1 VIIDPRLIRAEALKL
16 YKRHGMIAL
25 SVALTAGL
33 AVLAFGIGAV
43 QHAADP
49 ARYRPA
55 GGLRHYREALSFLDL
70 MLLVVGAVVGSTAGA
85 ADLESGVFRDLAATG
100 RSRFALYAARTPGAW
115 AIVLPLAVLVSAI
128 AGAAALVFAGS
139 SASPGVGALV
149 AGSVSLLGAGALG
162 CALAVGLATVIGA
175 RGPTIATLL
184 ACELVIGQVL
194 AQVSF
199 LSHAREVLP
208 GAALDRIAEMPLP
221 GIDTPL
227 AVAWLVLAG
236 WLVLAVAAGATRT
249 QTREI

>member
-1 VIIDPRLIRAEALKL
+1 MIIDPRLIRAEALKL

-139 SASPGVGALV
+139 STNS
-149 AGSVSLLGAGALG
+149 
-162 CALAVGLATVIGA
+162 
-175 RGPTIATLL
+175 
-184 ACELVIGQVL
+184 
-194 AQVSF
+194 
-199 LSHAREVLP
+199 
-208 GAALDRIAEMPLP
+208 
-221 GIDTPL
+221 PL
-227 AVAWLVLAG
+227 ASQSQEITSAAARAVRSICWVLQIR
-236 WLVLAVAAGATRT
+236 LRIRLAARRICTGRSCSRVP
-249 QTREI
+249 